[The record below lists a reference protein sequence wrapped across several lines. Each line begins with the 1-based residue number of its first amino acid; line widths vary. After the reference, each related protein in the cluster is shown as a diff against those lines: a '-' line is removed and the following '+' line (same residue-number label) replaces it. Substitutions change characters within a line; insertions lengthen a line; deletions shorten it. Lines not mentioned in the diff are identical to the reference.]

1 MMVAMVENSRMP
13 IDDPKTHLELTMVHE
28 VMILDHS
35 GVDLAYMLYA
45 AAMKLFVFS
54 GILVSI
60 IIPVRTG
67 DVVTDMTIFFGGM
80 LGLAIL
86 VGIVESS
93 MARLRLNRVRILLL
107 ISFALAFFGLIV
119 TLWRA

>member
-1 MMVAMVENSRMP
+1 M
-13 IDDPKTHLELTMVHE
+13 IHE

-35 GVDLAYMLYA
+35 GVDLGYMLYA

-60 IIPVRTG
+60 VIPVRTG
-67 DVVTDMTIFFGGM
+67 NPLMDMALFLGGM
-80 LGLAIL
+80 LVLAAG

-93 MARLRLNRVRILLL
+93 MARLRLNRVRLLLL
-107 ISFALAFFGLIV
+107 ISFALAVFALTV